1 MMSVTLWLLLII
13 IGGILL
19 MLWSGVAFIQD
30 KKYFTSAPKDVQ
42 AAILP
47 HEERFPGAH
56 LLGWILMALSA
67 VLMIGAVIF
76 AIVDGLRQHYSFGQF
91 FLRFLILLDGYKIWD
106 MIFLDWYLLTKSHF
120 YQHYFPEV
128 AGCESLTHTGFN
140 TKSQLLKLCIIFPLV
155 SVLLAWFCTIMGG
168 IFS

>member
-1 MMSVTLWLLLII
+1 MALTFLLLLVII
-13 IGGILL
+13 AGILL

-47 HEERFPGAH
+47 HDERFPGAH
-56 LLGWILMALSA
+56 LIGWILMGVAGILI
-67 VLMIGAVIF
+67 IGAVIIGV
-76 AIVDGLRQHYSFGQF
+76 ADGLRRNYSFVQF
-91 FLRFLILLDGYKIWD
+91 FLRFFILLDGYKIWD

-128 AGCESLTHTGFN
+128 EGCKSLEHTGFN
-140 TKSQLLKLCIIFPLV
+140 RQSQLLKLCVVFPLL
-155 SVLLAWFCTIMGG
+155 SLALAGICTIMGG
-168 IFS
+168 LL